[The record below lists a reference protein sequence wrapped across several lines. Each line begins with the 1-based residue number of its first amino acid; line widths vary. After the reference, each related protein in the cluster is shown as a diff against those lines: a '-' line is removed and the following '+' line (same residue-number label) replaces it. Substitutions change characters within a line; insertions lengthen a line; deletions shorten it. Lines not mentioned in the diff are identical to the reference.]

1 LTGIKSGTDRPS
13 NAVTYWMPT
22 AVFALVIV
30 FVIAFVL
37 RLPTDRTIVAS
48 ALAAGTVFSGFFI
61 RSLVKDNY
69 TKSDS
74 I

>member
-13 NAVTYWMPT
+13 NAVTYGMPT
-22 AVFALVIV
+22 VVFALVIV

-37 RLPTDRTIVAS
+37 RLPTDRTIVVS

-61 RSLVKDNY
+61 RPGQR
-69 TKSDS
+69 
-74 I
+74 